1 MFSYVISSIVFVDF
15 VTLKE
20 EESSTNYLKTL
31 INRNTQNY
39 FWNAGLQTR
48 EMFGQSI
55 NKLTLYER
63 SKLENAR
70 DFLTYLEKQERILLR
85 LRYETKLIEKYL
97 GVKG

>member
-31 INRNTQNY
+31 ITRNTQNY
-39 FWNAGLQTR
+39 FLNAGLQTR

-70 DFLTYLEKQERILLR
+70 DFVTYLEKQERILLR

>member
-70 DFLTYLEKQERILLR
+70 DFVTYLEKQERILLR

>member
-1 MFSYVISSIVFVDF
+1 MFSYVISSIVFVDS

-39 FWNAGLQTR
+39 FLNAGLQTR

-70 DFLTYLEKQERILLR
+70 DFVTYLEKQERILLR

>member
-1 MFSYVISSIVFVDF
+1 MFSYVIFSIVFVDF

-70 DFLTYLEKQERILLR
+70 DFVTYLEKQERILLR

>member
-1 MFSYVISSIVFVDF
+1 MF
-15 VTLKE
+15 E
-20 EESSTNYLKTL
+20 
-31 INRNTQNY
+31 
-39 FWNAGLQTR
+39 
-48 EMFGQSI
+48 QSI

-70 DFLTYLEKQERILLR
+70 DFVTYLYLEKQARILLR

>member
-31 INRNTQNY
+31 INRNNQNY

-70 DFLTYLEKQERILLR
+70 DFVTYLEKQERILLR

>member
-39 FWNAGLQTR
+39 FLNAGLQTR

-70 DFLTYLEKQERILLR
+70 DFVTYLEKQERILLR

>member
-39 FWNAGLQTR
+39 FLNAGL
-48 EMFGQSI
+48 
-55 NKLTLYER
+55 
-63 SKLENAR
+63 
-70 DFLTYLEKQERILLR
+70 
-85 LRYETKLIEKYL
+85 
-97 GVKG
+97 

>member
-1 MFSYVISSIVFVDF
+1 
-15 VTLKE
+15 
-20 EESSTNYLKTL
+20 
-31 INRNTQNY
+31 
-39 FWNAGLQTR
+39 
-48 EMFGQSI
+48 MFGQSI

-70 DFLTYLEKQERILLR
+70 DFVTYLEKQERIFLR

>member
-70 DFLTYLEKQERILLR
+70 DFVTYLEKQERILLR
-85 LRYETKLIEKYL
+85 LRYETKLIEQYL
-97 GVKG
+97 GMKG

>member
-70 DFLTYLEKQERILLR
+70 DFVTYLEEQERILLR